1 MTLLWHL
8 SLQMSTIVAPLSQR
22 YTQERRQEG
31 RTINFGREH
40 IVNHVNAVLQ
50 SIEQQNGAESLQDN
64 SRVDYEFGACANF
77 QFHGSSI
84 SKNAW
89 TWGHMHAFQADGP
102 N

>member
-8 SLQMSTIVAPLSQR
+8 SLQMSTIVAPLSQILLAG
-22 YTQERRQEG
+22 E